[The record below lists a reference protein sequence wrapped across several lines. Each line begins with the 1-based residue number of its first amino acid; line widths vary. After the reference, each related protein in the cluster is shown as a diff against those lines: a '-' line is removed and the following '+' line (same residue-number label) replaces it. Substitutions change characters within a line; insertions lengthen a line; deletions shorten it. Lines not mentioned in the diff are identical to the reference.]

1 MNQVSLHIMYEIIK
15 FIPNVHPFNKNSL
28 EITSKIREM
37 AGKRINSF
45 IKRHFFSS
53 ENLEKY
59 VKYKF
64 VKTQTL
70 NSKDYNRIFM
80 KTFLKREQ
88 WQFLPERMCANNFPD
103 NCISWMYVDRI
114 PKEKLRSK
122 YDVYKFIQTLRH
134 DQKDVIFRDYIFN
147 FDIKLYD

>member
-1 MNQVSLHIMYEIIK
+1 MNDASLHIMYEIIK
-15 FIPNVHPFNKNSL
+15 YMPNIRPFNKTSL
-28 EITSKIREM
+28 EIITKMRKDAIKKIQRFV
-37 AGKRINSF
+37 KQR
-45 IKRHFFSS
+45 FFSS
-53 ENLEKY
+53 QILRNY

-80 KTFLKREQ
+80 KTFLLREQ
-88 WQFLPERMCANNFPD
+88 WQFLPERMCANNFP
-103 NCISWMYVDRI
+103 NSCISWMYVDRI

-134 DQKDVIFRDYIFN
+134 NQKDVIFRDYIFN
-147 FDIKLYD
+147 FNIRLWD

>member
-1 MNQVSLHIMYEIIK
+1 MEHASLHVMYEIIK
-15 FIPNVHPFNKNSL
+15 FVPNVRPFNKKSL

-45 IKRHFFSS
+45 VKRYFFSS

-134 DQKDVIFRDYIFN
+134 DQKDVIFRDYIFD

>member
-1 MNQVSLHIMYEIIK
+1 MNKVSLHIMYEIVKYVPTI
-15 FIPNVHPFNKNSL
+15 VPFDRMSL
-28 EITSKIREM
+28 EITKYLRGK
-37 AGKRINSF
+37 AGIRINRF
-45 IKRHFFSS
+45 IKRRFFSS
-53 ENLEKY
+53 QILKNY

-70 NSKDYNRIFM
+70 NTKDYNRIFI
-80 KTFLKREQ
+80 KTFLSREQ
-88 WQFLPERMCANNFPD
+88 WQFLPERMCANNFPN

-134 DQKDVIFRDYIFN
+134 NQKDVIFRDYIFN
-147 FDIKLYD
+147 FNIRLWD